1 MNEKEIIHFIELSIE
16 HNAIPQEG
24 VKWVKGLLDLYK
36 QEKEENKK
44 LHSQIDEHVY
54 NGCDYELCNKKWK
67 DKIKEIVDECIPMK
81 ENIFTKELEY
91 TPNANAN
98 SFLTQK
104 ILELLKEEN

>member
-24 VKWVKGLLDLYK
+24 VKWVKGLLNLYK
-36 QEKEENKK
+36 QEKEKNRE

-67 DKIKEIVDECIPMK
+67 DKIKEIIEECRNEK
-81 ENIFTKELEY
+81 ENVNRIHYNYWNRFE
-91 TPNANAN
+91 
-98 SFLTQK
+98 Q
-104 ILELLKEEN
+104 ILESVLNENKEEN